1 MLKKTVIDFL
11 KESLTESE
19 IHELSAINLIAD
31 SEKRNEKLRSFF
43 HNPLIFDKIKPT
55 IDPAWLSY
63 EIFINGKD
71 YEF

>member
-11 KESLTESE
+11 NEALTESE
-19 IHELSAINLIAD
+19 INELRKLNLIES
-31 SEKRNEKLRSFF
+31 SESRNEKLRSFF
-43 HNPLIFDKIKPT
+43 HNPLIFDKVKPT

>member
-11 KESLTESE
+11 NEALTESE
-19 IHELSAINLIAD
+19 IIELRKLNLIES
-31 SEKRNEKLRSFF
+31 SELRNEKLRSFF
-43 HNPLIFDKIKPT
+43 HNPLIFDKVKPT